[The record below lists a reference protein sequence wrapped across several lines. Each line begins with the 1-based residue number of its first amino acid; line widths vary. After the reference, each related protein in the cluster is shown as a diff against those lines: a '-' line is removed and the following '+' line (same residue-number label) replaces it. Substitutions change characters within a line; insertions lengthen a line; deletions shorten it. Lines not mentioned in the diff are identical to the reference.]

1 MADSSFVT
9 ASNTGSSS
17 GNVYKK
23 GSSGLSGGAIAG
35 IVIAC
40 VAVLVAASVAAIMLR
55 KPTPPV
61 DNTTVTNLQTE
72 NI

>member
-9 ASNTGSSS
+9 ASNAGSSGS
-17 GNVYKK
+17 VYRKS
-23 GSSGLSGGAIAG
+23 SSGLSGGAIAG

-61 DNTTVTNLQTE
+61 ENTTVTNLQTE